1 MSNTHAT
8 KHRDSKREQDRRA
21 MLEVALARP
30 GVREV
35 MEVYRNWQEAD
46 SGLDAYR
53 AATKEPLR
61 TMTTDRAN
69 VR

>member
-1 MSNTHAT
+1 MGNTHAAE
-8 KHRDSKREQDRRA
+8 HRDSKRERDRKA

-53 AATKEPLR
+53 AATKEPRR
-61 TMTTDRAN
+61 TMTTNHAN
-69 VR
+69 MK

>member
-1 MSNTHAT
+1 MGNTHTAE
-8 KHRDSKREQDRRA
+8 HRDSKRERDRKA

-69 VR
+69 MK